1 MVRPIYETFTP
12 STASTTY
19 FAATVNGA
27 SFTLTNN
34 STPDS
39 LAHKV
44 TITGLSATDLSAIN
58 ATITG
63 IDQDGAAQTETVALP
78 NGTATVTSTLYY
90 TSSLTVTPASTTGA
104 SAVKVGFA
112 DQFSSRTIPL
122 DWRGGLTFVN
132 TYPTGTINSTVQ
144 YTGDNIQGG
153 CITPP
158 ASRPYNWQSD
168 AGSAVVGATTPASD
182 TFNSTPLATRVIA
195 NSYSAG
201 ATLRFTVSQM
211 NPQD

>member
-1 MVRPIYETFTP
+1 MVRPIFETYTP

-19 FAATVNGA
+19 FASSVSGA
-27 SFTLTNN
+27 SFTLTNTA
-34 STPDS
+34 TPDS

-44 TITGLSATDLSAIN
+44 TITGLSATDLSGIN

-63 IDQDGAAQTETVALP
+63 IGQDGDSQSETVALP

-90 TSSLTVTPASTTGA
+90 KSSLTVTPASTTGA
-104 SAVKVGFA
+104 SAVKIGFA

-122 DWRGGLTFVN
+122 DWRGGLTFVD
-132 TYPTGTINSTVQ
+132 TYPTGTINTTVQ

-158 ASRPYNWQSD
+158 AARPYNWQAD
-168 AGSAVVGATTPASD
+168 AGSAVTGATAAASD
-182 TFNSTPLATRVIA
+182 TFNSTPLATRMIA

-201 ATLRFTVSQM
+201 ATVRFTVSQM